1 MKKKEKKIVN
11 SLKIHFL
18 FKIYLETKKNEQEHL
33 FNQLEI
39 YRHHVL
45 IWLAFLLL
53 ILMNSVDVCV
63 HLSAYSPRTGAKW
76 VIVWRKPDMFIDH
89 VVFKKKR
96 KKEAYQSNVHIQIE

>member
-1 MKKKEKKIVN
+1 MN
-11 SLKIHFL
+11 SLTTSNKRILVCYIRMKWTSFMDS
-18 FKIYLETKKNEQEHL
+18 T
-33 FNQLEI
+33 
-39 YRHHVL
+39 
-45 IWLAFLLL
+45 FLLL

>member
-45 IWLAFLLL
+45 IWLAF
-53 ILMNSVDVCV
+53 
-63 HLSAYSPRTGAKW
+63 
-76 VIVWRKPDMFIDH
+76 
-89 VVFKKKR
+89 
-96 KKEAYQSNVHIQIE
+96 E